1 MNLSSDNDLQ
11 KSLLNGIMSSLELKT
26 SGYAVADVRDIC

>member
-11 KSLLNGIMSSLELKT
+11 KSLLIGIMSSLELKKP
-26 SGYAVADVRDIC
+26 GYAVADVRDIC

>member
-11 KSLLNGIMSSLELKT
+11 KSLLIGIMSSLELKKPVT
-26 SGYAVADVRDIC
+26 Q